1 MRLVLDTNI
10 LIAALIKDSL
20 TREIFFAPG
29 FEFLLPEY
37 ALGEVRRHHQKIAR
51 YASLTAHEVDLLLS
65 LLLESV
71 TVVPMERILPHLQE
85 AEVMIGSVD
94 QDDVPFVALALA
106 VENDGIWSN
115 YRAFEQ
121 LSKIKVWKTSAI
133 RDYLRRR

>member
-20 TREIFFAPG
+20 TREMFFAPG

-85 AEVMIGSVD
+85 AEVMLRKVD
-94 QDDVPFVALALA
+94 EKDLIAKAGKEPPLTGKKPAA
-106 VENDGIWSN
+106 G
-115 YRAFEQ
+115 
-121 LSKIKVWKTSAI
+121 
-133 RDYLRRR
+133 

>member
-10 LIAALIKDSL
+10 LIAALIKASL
-20 TREIFFAPG
+20 TREIFFAHS

-37 ALGEVRRHHQKIAR
+37 ALEEVRRHHQKIAR
-51 YASLTAHEVDLLLS
+51 YAGLTPHEVDLLLS

-94 QDDVPFVALALA
+94 RDDVPFVALALA

-115 YRAFEQ
+115 DRAFEQ